1 MERNTSK
8 RRIILAIPLA
18 AVKIGLG
25 FNDVMVPFD
34 RRQHLGRL
42 SDAHFDVLV
51 IGGGITGAG
60 CALDAATRGL
70 RVALV
75 EATDFASGTSSK
87 SSKLVHGGL
96 RYLQRGELRLVYE
109 GLAERQIVRRN
120 AGHLVHLLPFLL
132 PVFRDRGLIDRRL
145 ARGLG
150 LAMWG
155 YDLTGGF
162 RSGKLHDRL
171 SKDEALAR
179 FPTLD
184 SRRLERAYVY
194 YDAHADDA
202 RLTLAIART
211 AAYHGAVV
219 TNYAPV
225 VSLVRDDAGR
235 LVGATVEADGDRLEV
250 RARVVVN
257 ATGVWS
263 DRVRAMDDRTST
275 PSIRPAK
282 GVHITVPR
290 SSIRNEIAAVL
301 PVPDDDRTVLVVPWG
316 DFTYVGTTDTDYD
329 GSLDDPRCTDG
340 DVAYLLRTI
349 NASLAQPITSR
360 DIVGAWAGLRPL
372 VANAR
377 AGRST
382 SDLSRRH
389 LVDVSASGM
398 ITVTGG
404 KLTTY
409 RRMAQDAIDC
419 AVRRLGLRGHRG
431 LSEHVVLVGAESFDP
446 SSPSPGHLES
456 RFGSEAPIVRALA
469 EQADLGRPVIAG
481 LPYLRAEVVFA
492 ARHEMARTVDD
503 VLSRRTRARLFAR
516 DASVAAADEVAAL
529 LGDELGLSPATQRAQ
544 AESYRTRVSRAE

>member
-1 MERNTSK
+1 
-8 RRIILAIPLA
+8 
-18 AVKIGLG
+18 
-25 FNDVMVPFD
+25 MVPFD
-34 RRQHLGRL
+34 RRQHLRRL
-42 SDAHFDVLV
+42 ADDRFDVLI

-60 CALDAATRGL
+60 CALDAASRGL

-75 EATDFASGTSSK
+75 EANDFASGTSSK

-109 GLAERQIVRRN
+109 ALAERQIISRN
-120 AGHLVHLLPFLL
+120 ASHLVHMLPFLL
-132 PVFRDRGLIDRRL
+132 PVFRDRGLLDRRL

-162 RSGKLHDRL
+162 RYGKLHDRL
-171 SKDEALAR
+171 SKAEALAR

-184 SRRLERAYVY
+184 GHRLESAYVY

-219 TNYAPV
+219 ANYAPV
-225 VSLVRDDAGR
+225 VSLARDDSGH
-235 LVGATVEADGDRLEV
+235 LTGAAVEADGDLIDV
-250 RARVVVN
+250 RARVIVN
-257 ATGVWS
+257 ACGVWS
-263 DRVRAMDDRTST
+263 DRVRALDGGEPA

-282 GVHITVPR
+282 GVHITVSR
-290 SSIRNEIAAVL
+290 SLLRNEIAAVL
-301 PVPDDDRTVLVVPWG
+301 PVPDEDRTVFVVPWG
-316 DFTYVGTTDTDYD
+316 EFTYIGTTDTDYD
-329 GSLDDPRCTDG
+329 DSLDDPRCTDG
-340 DVAYLLRTI
+340 DIAYLLHTV
-349 NASLAQPITSR
+349 NASLAAPITKA

-372 VANAR
+372 VAQTG
-377 AGRST
+377 AGRAT

-389 LVDVSASGM
+389 IVHVSASGL

-409 RRMAQDAIDC
+409 RRMAQDAIDH
-419 AVRRLGLRGHRG
+419 AVQRLGLHGHRG
-431 LSEHVVLVGAESFDP
+431 LTEHVMLVGAESVDAATAT
-446 SSPSPGHLES
+446 GHLES
-456 RFGSEAPIVRALA
+456 RFGSEAPVVRQLA
-469 EQADLGRPVIAG
+469 ENDDFSAPMIPG

-516 DASVAAADEVAAL
+516 DASIAAAADVASL
-529 LGDELGLSPATQRAQ
+529 LGGELGLSVATQRAQ
-544 AESYRTRVSRAE
+544 AETYRARVSRAE